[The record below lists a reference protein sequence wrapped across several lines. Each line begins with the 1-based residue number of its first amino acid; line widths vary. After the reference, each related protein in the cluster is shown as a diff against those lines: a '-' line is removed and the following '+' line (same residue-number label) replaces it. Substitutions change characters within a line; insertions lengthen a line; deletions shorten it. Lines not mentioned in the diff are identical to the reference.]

1 MPAEAYDYYEE
12 LGVPESANDA
22 DLKKAFRAAS
32 LKWHPDRHQG
42 DPGAE
47 ERFKRVNE
55 AYQVLSNP
63 EQRAKYDLERKMPSI
78 GIDWETGQFDPSK
91 INFTEESFV
100 FAFARVFGDYLDE
113 KAPGARSRI
122 NEHVKKKKGKK
133 KSGPTKK
140 PPKKQKGKPCL
151 NCNGTGVMKL
161 KQGKMK
167 LSVVCRVCKG
177 SGVLSSP

>member
-12 LGVPESANDA
+12 LGVPEGANDA

-32 LKWHPDRHQG
+32 LKWHPDRNRD
-42 DPGAE
+42 DPSAE

-63 EQRAKYDLERKMPSI
+63 EQRARYDLERKMPSI

-100 FAFARVFGDYLDE
+100 FAFAKMFGDYLDE
-113 KAPGARSRI
+113 KAPGARSKI
-122 NEHVKKKKGKK
+122 NDHIKEKKSKKKK
-133 KSGPTKK
+133 KK
-140 PPKKQKGKPCL
+140 PSKNSPKPSARPCKT
-151 NCNGTGVMKL
+151 CGGTGKVRL

-167 LSVVCRVCKG
+167 LWVICKACKG
-177 SGVLSSP
+177 SRFQQSP

>member
-1 MPAEAYDYYEE
+1 VPAEAYDYYEE
-12 LGVPESANDA
+12 LGVPEGANDA

-32 LKWHPDRHQG
+32 LKWHPDRNQG
-42 DPGAE
+42 DPSAE

-63 EQRAKYDLERKMPSI
+63 EQRARYDLERKMPSI

-100 FAFARVFGDYLDE
+100 FTFAKLFGNYLDE
-113 KAPGARSRI
+113 KVPGARSKI
-122 NEHVKKKKGKK
+122 NDHIKEKKSKKKKNKA
-133 KSGPTKK
+133 TKTSPK
-140 PPKKQKGKPCL
+140 PSAKPCKV
-151 NCNGTGVMKL
+151 CGGTGKARL

-167 LSVVCRVCKG
+167 LWVICKACKG
-177 SGVLSSP
+177 SRVQQSP